1 MAKHR
6 RDEYQY
12 PCAVIRGNER
22 TLLGKADMNKIAEAP
37 DVQAAMNI
45 LADFG
50 YGDGKP
56 LENPRDFERALRE
69 EQKRFVDLVLSV
81 VLEKEEL
88 EFLQYPADYH
98 NVKVIL
104 KSEILEISP
113 DAYLTAGGT
122 VESDKLAYMIQA
134 RDYMFM
140 EPRIKEAMEEA
151 VEGYAKNKDPQ
162 EIDIILDK
170 ACYRDML
177 KAAEA
182 GGNDFVIGYVKLLI
196 DILNI
201 LTFVRLRKIKK
212 SETFLRKV
220 LLEGGKIDLKTFVD
234 SYNDTYQVL
243 GEKLDIYGFKE
254 IMELGAATVEET
266 GKYSLLEKLCDDA
279 KVRYIQGAKFVTT
292 GLEPIAAF
300 YIAKENEIKNL
311 RMVLTGKLAGTAE
324 ETIKERLRETYV

>member
-22 TLLGKADMNKIAEAP
+22 TLLGKADVNKVAESA

-45 LADFG
+45 LAEFG

-56 LENPRDFERALRE
+56 LENLRDYEKALKE
-69 EQKRFVDLVLSV
+69 EQKRVCDLVLSV
-81 VLEKEEL
+81 VHEKEEL

-104 KSEILEISP
+104 KAEVLEISP
-113 DAYLTAGGT
+113 DNYLLDGGT
-122 VESDKLAYMIQA
+122 IEADKLVYMIQA

-140 EPRIKEAMEEA
+140 PPRIKEAMEEA
-151 VEGYAKNKDPQ
+151 IEGFAKNKDPQ
-162 EIDIILDK
+162 EIDIILDR

-182 GGNDFVIGYVKLLI
+182 EGNDFVVGYVKLLI

-201 LTFVRLRKIKK
+201 NTFVRLRKIKK
-212 SETFLRKV
+212 PETFLQKV
-220 LLEGGKIDLKTFVD
+220 FLEGGQIDLKTLLD

-243 GEKLDIYGFKE
+243 GEKLDIYGFRE
-254 IMELGAATVEET
+254 IMEVGAAKVEET
-266 GKYSLLEKLCDDA
+266 GKYSLLERLCDDI

-292 GLEPIAAF
+292 GIEPIAAF
-300 YIAKENEIKNL
+300 YIAKESEIKNL

>member
-12 PCAVIRGNER
+12 SCAVIRGNER
-22 TLLGKADMNKIAEAP
+22 TLLGKADMNKAAEAG
-37 DVQAAMNI
+37 DVQGVMNI

-50 YGDGKP
+50 YGDGKA
-56 LENPRDFERALRE
+56 LDNPRYYEKALKE
-69 EQKRFVDLVLSV
+69 EQKRVVDLVLSV
-81 VLEKEEL
+81 VHQKDEL
-88 EFLQYPADYH
+88 EFLQYPQDYH
-98 NVKVIL
+98 NIKVIL
-104 KSEILEISP
+104 KAEVLETSP
-113 DAYLTAGGT
+113 DNYLAGGGT
-122 VESDKLAYMIQA
+122 VEAEKLAYMIKA

-140 EPRIKEAMEEA
+140 PPRIKEAMEEA
-151 VEGYAKNKDPQ
+151 IEGFAKNKDPQ

-170 ACYRDML
+170 ACYRNML

-182 GGNDFVIGYVKLLI
+182 EGNDFVIGYVRLLI

-212 SETFLRKV
+212 PVTFLQKV
-220 LLEGGKIDLKTFVD
+220 FLEGGKIDEKTLVD
-234 SYNDTYQVL
+234 AYGDTYQMV

-254 IMELGAATVEET
+254 IMELGATKVEQE
-266 GKYSLLEKLCDDA
+266 GKYSLLEKLCDDM
-279 KVRYIQGAKFVTT
+279 KVRYIQAAKFVTT
-292 GLEPIAAF
+292 GIEPIAAF
-300 YIAKENEIKNL
+300 YIAKESEIKNL

>member
-22 TLLGKADMNKIAEAP
+22 TLLGKADMNKACEAA
-37 DVQAAMNI
+37 DVQAVMNI
-45 LADFG
+45 LSDFG

-56 LENPRDFERALRE
+56 LENPRDYEKALRD
-69 EQKRFVDLVLSV
+69 EQKRVVDLVLSV
-81 VLEKEEL
+81 VHEKEEL
-88 EFLQYPADYH
+88 EFLQYPVDYH

-104 KSEILEISP
+104 KAEILEISP
-113 DAYLTAGGT
+113 ENYLAAGGT
-122 VESDKLAYMIQA
+122 VEADKLVYMIQA

-140 EPRIKEAMEEA
+140 PTRIKEAMEEA
-151 VEGYAKNKDPQ
+151 IEGFAKNKDPQ

-177 KAAEA
+177 KAAESQ
-182 GGNDFVIGYVKLLI
+182 GDEFVIGYVKLLI

-212 SETFLRKV
+212 PATFLQKV
-220 LLEGGKIDLKTFVD
+220 FLEGGRIDEK
-234 SYNDTYQVL
+234 YQIV

-254 IMELGAATVEET
+254 IIDQGAAKVEET
-266 GKYSLLEKLCDDA
+266 GKYSLLEKLCDDK
-279 KVRYIQGAKFVTT
+279 KVEYIKGAKFITT
-292 GLEPIAAF
+292 GIEPIAAF

-324 ETIKERLRETYV
+324 QEGLLVSAECGTLLERK

>member
-6 RDEYQY
+6 RDDYQY

-22 TLLGKADMNKIAEAP
+22 TLLGKADMNKVAEAA

-50 YGDGKP
+50 YGSGKP
-56 LENPRDFERALRE
+56 LENPRDYEDALKD
-69 EQKRFVDLVLSV
+69 EQKRVSDLVLSV
-81 VLEKEEL
+81 LHEKEQL
-88 EFLQYPADYH
+88 EFLQYPVDYH
-98 NVKVIL
+98 NIKVIL
-104 KSEILEISP
+104 KAEVLGTSP
-113 DAYLTAGGT
+113 DSYLQAGGT
-122 VESDKLAYMIQA
+122 VEAEKLAYMIQA

-140 EPRIKEAMEEA
+140 APRIKEAMEEA
-151 VEGYAKNKDPQ
+151 IEGFAKNKDPQ

-177 KAAEA
+177 FAAEA
-182 GGNDFVIGYVKLLI
+182 EGNNFVIGYVKLLI

-212 SETFLRKV
+212 PVTFLQKV
-220 LLEGGKIDLKTFVD
+220 FLEGGNVDEKTLIDAFD
-234 SYNDTYQVL
+234 DTCQMV
-243 GEKLDIYGFKE
+243 GEKLDIYGLKE
-254 IMELGAATVEET
+254 IMELGAAKVEET
-266 GKYSLLEKLCDDA
+266 GKYSLLEKLCDDI

-292 GLEPIAAF
+292 GVEPIAAF
-300 YIAKENEIKNL
+300 YIAKESEIKNL
-311 RMVLTGKLAGTAE
+311 RMVLTGKLAGIAE

>member
-12 PCAVIRGNER
+12 SCAVIRGNER
-22 TLLGKADMNKIAEAP
+22 TLLGKADMNKVAEAA

-56 LENPRDFERALRE
+56 LENPRDYEKSLKE
-69 EQKRFVDLVLSV
+69 EQKRVCDLVLSV
-81 VLEKEEL
+81 VNEKEEL

-98 NVKVIL
+98 NVKVVL
-104 KSEILEISP
+104 KAEILEISP
-113 DAYLTAGGT
+113 EAYFMAGGT
-122 VESDKLAYMIQA
+122 IEADKLAYMIQA

-140 EPRIKEAMEEA
+140 PPRIKEAMEEA
-151 VEGYAKNKDPQ
+151 IEGYAKNKDPQ
-162 EIDIILDK
+162 EIDIVLDK

-177 KAAEA
+177 AAAETC
-182 GGNDFVIGYVKLLI
+182 GNEFVVEYVRLLI

-201 LTFVRLRKIKK
+201 NTFVRLRKIKK
-212 SETFLRKV
+212 PETFLQKV
-220 LLEGGKIDLKTFVD
+220 FLEGGKIDLKTLVD
-234 SYNDTYQVL
+234 SYGDTYQNL
-243 GEKLDIYGFKE
+243 GEKLDIHGYRE
-254 IMELGAATVEET
+254 IMEVGAAKVEET
-266 GKYSLLEKLCDDA
+266 GKYSLLEKLCDDT
-279 KVRYIQGAKFVTT
+279 KVRYIQAAKFITT
-292 GLEPIAAF
+292 GIEPIAAF

-311 RMVLTGKLAGTAE
+311 RMVLTGKLAGIAE

>member
-6 RDEYQY
+6 KDEYQY

-22 TLLGKADMNKIAEAP
+22 TLLGKADMNKVAEAS

-50 YGDGKP
+50 YGDGKL
-56 LENPRDFERALRE
+56 LENPRDYEKAMKE
-69 EQKRFVDLVLSV
+69 ELKRVSDLVLSV
-81 VLEKEEL
+81 VHEKEEL
-88 EFLQYPADYH
+88 EFLQYPVDYH

-104 KSEILEISP
+104 KAGVLEISP
-113 DAYLTAGGT
+113 DNYLAAGGT
-122 VESDKLAYMIQA
+122 VEADKLAYMIQA

-140 EPRIKEAMEEA
+140 PPRIKEAMEEA
-151 VEGYAKNKDPQ
+151 IEGFAKNKDPQ

-177 KAAEA
+177 KASEAE
-182 GGNDFVIGYVKLLI
+182 GNDFVIGYVRLLI
-196 DILNI
+196 DVLNI

-212 SETFLRKV
+212 PVTFMQKV
-220 LLEGGKIDLKTFVD
+220 FLEGGRIDEKTLVD
-234 SYNDTYQVL
+234 AFDDPYQMV

-254 IMELGAATVEET
+254 IMELGAAKVEET
-266 GKYSLLEKLCDDA
+266 GKYSLLEKLCDDI
-279 KVRYIQGAKFVTT
+279 KVRYIQGAKFITT

-300 YIAKENEIKNL
+300 YIAKESEIKNL